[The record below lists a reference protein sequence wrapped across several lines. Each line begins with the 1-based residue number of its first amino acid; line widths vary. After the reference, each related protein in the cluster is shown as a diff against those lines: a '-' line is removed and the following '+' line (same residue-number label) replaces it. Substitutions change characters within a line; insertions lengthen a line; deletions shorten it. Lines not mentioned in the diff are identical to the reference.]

1 LVFGLFLNEK
11 YFCKTTKKSIVRN
24 KPTFIKKYP
33 LLHTLG
39 LGICTSLILLSC
51 GKTDSPKNGKNPPSI
66 SYVGMSGNVMKA
78 GSNEYINVNFNFSD
92 KDGDLGNTTS
102 SGNFDIYTIDKRD
115 TTLNKYYFP
124 RGIAKYIDPTQG
136 VSGSCS
142 LGIEAS
148 FLLLR
153 PNRQKGDT
161 VKLELY
167 IKDKAGNESNRITL
181 PEIYLTP

>member
-1 LVFGLFLNEK
+1 MH
-11 YFCKTTKKSIVRN
+11 S
-24 KPTFIKKYP
+24 KPTFINKYTF
-33 LLHTLG
+33 LQTLG
-39 LGICTSLILLSC
+39 LCICASLILISC
-51 GKTDSPKNGKNPPSI
+51 GKTESPKNGKNPPSI
-66 SYVGMSGNVMKA
+66 SYVGISGNVMKA

-115 TTLNKYYFP
+115 TALVNYYFP
-124 RGIAKYIDPTQG
+124 NGISKYIDPTQG
-136 VSGSCS
+136 VTGSCV

-153 PNRQKGDT
+153 PNRQTGDT
-161 VKLELY
+161 SKIELY

>member
-1 LVFGLFLNEK
+1 
-11 YFCKTTKKSIVRN
+11 VRN